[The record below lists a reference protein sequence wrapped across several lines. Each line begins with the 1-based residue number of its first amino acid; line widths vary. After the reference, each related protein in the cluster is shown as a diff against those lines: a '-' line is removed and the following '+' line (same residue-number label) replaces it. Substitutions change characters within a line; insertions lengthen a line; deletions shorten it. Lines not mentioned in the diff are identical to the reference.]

1 MAENREEVIFLLDEL
16 VVATSE
22 TVTPVFPQD
31 LEISSD
37 LVNDTLTQL
46 FEQLDMGGEG
56 NLNNVSSQ
64 LNL

>member
-1 MAENREEVIFLLDEL
+1 MVKNREEVIFLLDEL
-16 VVATSE
+16 VVATNE

-31 LEISSD
+31 LEISND

-56 NLNNVSSQ
+56 NLNDVSSH
-64 LNL
+64 LTL

>member
-31 LEISSD
+31 LEISND

-56 NLNNVSSQ
+56 NLNDVSSQ
-64 LNL
+64 LTL